1 MKGVYIFLAD
11 GFEDIEALA
20 TCDVLRR
27 GGVDVKLV
35 SVSGEYSV
43 SSSHGVQV
51 LADMLLEDCD
61 FSCESI
67 SERDVMIFPGGMPGS
82 SNLAADEKL
91 MALMNRHY
99 SQGGTVAAI
108 CAAPALV
115 LASKMDKGM
124 LEGKVMTCYEGM
136 DAPFSQAGVRHSS
149 EGVVRDG
156 RVISAKGAGFAVA
169 FGLEIAAHL
178 RGRELAD
185 KIAASIML

>member
-1 MKGVYIFLAD
+1 
-11 GFEDIEALA
+11 
-20 TCDVLRR
+20 
-27 GGVDVKLV
+27 
-35 SVSGEYSV
+35 
-43 SSSHGVQV
+43 
-51 LADMLLEDCD
+51 
-61 FSCESI
+61 
-67 SERDVMIFPGGMPGS
+67 
-82 SNLAADEKL
+82 

>member
-35 SVSGEYSV
+35 SVSGEYPL

-82 SNLAADEKL
+82 KRLASNEKL
-91 MALMNRHY
+91 IREMQEHY
-99 SQGGTVAAI
+99 SKGGAVAAI
-108 CAAPALV
+108 CAAPGLV
-115 LASKMDKGM
+115 LGQ
-124 LEGKVMTCYEGM
+124 LEELAGKKMTCFEG
-136 DAPFSQAGVRHSS
+136 FQHSFV
-149 EGVVRDG
+149 E
-156 RVISAKGAGFAVA
+156 KGAEYVQQSAVRSGRIVTGRSA
-169 FGLEIAAHL
+169 AYAVDFGLEILKMIEGEEKAEQVRRAMC
-178 RGRELAD
+178 
-185 KIAASIML
+185 SIC